1 VAACTVLLS
10 SIRKCSR
17 LSGYGAAGGSFHKR
31 AYPLEQ
37 MIMEHRETR
46 TLWQQATGA
55 AIFGP
60 LSGHTLEMLPA
71 QQRRWG
77 AVRNRRGLTLAAEP
91 ESAAAAPFAAE
102 LGFRLLKSATD
113 RITTPWRTRLSK
125 RLPLRETVFGI
136 RIGNASRAY
145 PLSEISDGDGFE
157 DEVAGVRLAL
167 NYDPATGLLAAS
179 GSPFS
184 LSLPEPDALFLDL
197 NATT

>member
-1 VAACTVLLS
+1 
-10 SIRKCSR
+10 
-17 LSGYGAAGGSFHKR
+17 
-31 AYPLEQ
+31 

-167 NYDPATGLLAAS
+167 NYDPATGLLTARRLD
-179 GSPFS
+179 GG
-184 LSLPEPDALFLDL
+184 PDPVVERHWWLGWNEFHPQ
-197 NATT
+197 TTVYQRGFGNRG